1 MPATFEYKVTMRVRG
16 DGSLPRGESTQA
28 IKDWFAT
35 EGVLEAW
42 AVGVEYVGVELPTSP
57 EVDERAQY
65 VPQRHAKPI
74 DSHTVDRAVYMFHQ
88 PRHLKFEFDDEPP
101 RPMTAF
107 VPYDDGAD
115 N

>member
-1 MPATFEYKVTMRVRG
+1 MPAMFEYKVSMRVKG
-16 DGSLPRGESTQA
+16 DGSLPLAVDAQGV
-28 IKDWFAT
+28 KDWYAT
-35 EGVLEAW
+35 EGVLEVEDLAI
-42 AVGVEYVGVELPTSP
+42 EYVGVELPKAP
-57 EVDERAQY
+57 KVDERAQY

-88 PRHLKFEFDDEPP
+88 PRHLKLEFDDEPP